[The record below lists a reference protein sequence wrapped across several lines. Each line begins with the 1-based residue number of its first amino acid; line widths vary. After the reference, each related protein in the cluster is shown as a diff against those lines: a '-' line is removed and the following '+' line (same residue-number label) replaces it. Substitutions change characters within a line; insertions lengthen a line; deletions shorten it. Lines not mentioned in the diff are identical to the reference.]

1 MDNRTN
7 TYAAELS
14 QLIQAE
20 TISCDDQPDK
30 TKFYQFQSLLRNMFP
45 AIFKQS
51 IFEDFNGSFLMKW
64 PGKNADSPILLMNHQ
79 DVVEAPGAWKYPPF
93 SGTIADRKLWGRG
106 ALDTKGGLWAMLRA
120 AEELAEQGFV
130 PARDVYFMSGCNEE
144 TDGSGAEEISRT
156 LQKRGIRFK
165 MVLDEG
171 GMIMHEPIG
180 GANGTFAMVGVG
192 EKGCVD
198 LKFIARSSGGHASTP
213 GKNTPL
219 VRLGKFMAEVEK
231 TDVFKADIS
240 PAVMEMF
247 KRISTTMKQ
256 PLRFILG
263 HPRLFK
269 PILLKAIPSVSA
281 TAGAMLRTTIA
292 FTMAS
297 GSEGFNVLPH
307 EAWIIGNM
315 RFSHHQGEKDSI
327 NAIKRIAEKY
337 DIDTVVLE
345 PGFSSPLSDYN
356 SDVFRLIENAISS
369 VFPGV
374 HTSPYVMTGASD
386 CRFMCRVSDNC
397 FRFAPFQIDDKQL
410 DSIHGIDENIDLKA
424 LAPAVDFFKYIISEA

>member
-7 TYAAELS
+7 TYAHELS
-14 QLIQAE
+14 RLIQLE
-20 TISCDDQPDK
+20 TISVDHQLDIS
-30 TKFYQFQSLLRNMFP
+30 KFYEFQKTLREIFP
-45 AIFKQS
+45 VIFQKCT
-51 IFEDFNGSFLMKW
+51 FEDFRGSFLMRW
-64 PGKNADSPILLMNHQ
+64 PGKHTSDPILFMNHQ

-106 ALDTKGGLWAMLRA
+106 TLDAKGGLWAMLRA
-120 AEELAEQGFV
+120 ANELAESGFI
-130 PARDVYFMSGCNEE
+130 PNHDIYFVSGCNEE
-144 TDGSGAEEISRT
+144 TDGSGAEEISRV
-156 LQKRGIRFK
+156 LQQRGLRFR

-198 LKFIARSSGGHASTP
+198 LKFVARSSGGHASTP

-219 VRLGKFMAEVEK
+219 VRLGKFMAAVERSNI
-231 TDVFKADIS
+231 FKADIS
-240 PAVMEMF
+240 PAVNQMF
-247 KRISTTMKQ
+247 KRISATMKQ

-263 HPRLFK
+263 HPGLFK
-269 PILLKAIPSVSA
+269 PLLLGVIPSVSA
-281 TAGAMLRTTIA
+281 TAGAMLKTTIA

-315 RFSHHQGEKDSI
+315 RYSHHQGEKDSI
-327 NAIKRIAEKY
+327 RAIKKLAKKY

-345 PGFSSPLSDYN
+345 PGFSSPLSDY
-356 SDVFRLIENAISS
+356 DTDAFHIIEKAIST

-374 HTSPYVMTGASD
+374 YTSPYIMTGASD
-386 CRFMCRVSDNC
+386 CRFMSRVSDHC
-397 FRFAPFQIDDKQL
+397 YRFAPFQITDKQL
-410 DSIHGIDENIDLKA
+410 DSIHGIDENIDLKS
-424 LAPAVDFFKYIISEA
+424 LAPAVDFFKYLMTEA